1 VSCSLESMDMP
12 GCGEGFHF
20 YSSRVKEMRC
30 LGHWDL
36 CSMIIVGFD
45 DTSGRD
51 GNTSFAASRYA
62 KPG

>member
-1 VSCSLESMDMP
+1 MP